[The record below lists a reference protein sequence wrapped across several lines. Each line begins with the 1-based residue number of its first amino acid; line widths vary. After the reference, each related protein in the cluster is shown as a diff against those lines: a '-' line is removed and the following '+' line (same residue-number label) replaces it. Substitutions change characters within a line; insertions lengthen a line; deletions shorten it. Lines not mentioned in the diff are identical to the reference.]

1 MRAYKNKDD
10 VQKKSYYSDRF
21 YVTPKVPRVS
31 IYSDST
37 SSNDILSLAK
47 KVEVLDSYI
56 ELGELVVWVNS
67 EDNFTTIK
75 HLKEVLAY
83 DMLMELS
90 AIDYIKD
97 QNGFELFYEMLSTS
111 KKKRIRIKTFIKK
124 DQAIE
129 SVEPLFRMADWS
141 EREMYDMF
149 GIAVNNHPML
159 KRILMPDDWH
169 DHPLLKT
176 YPLHG
181 DEAAS
186 WYEVDKI
193 FGKEA
198 REIIGKEIRDDSAID
213 RYDTER
219 FSRLGH
225 EVPFGTPIDE
235 NTEPE
240 KTPLAY
246 QEEDGVRL
254 FGSPR
259 LVTKFDENES
269 VTLKERK

>member
-10 VQKKSYYSDRF
+10 VQKKSYFSDRF
-21 YVTPKVPRVS
+21 FVSPQVPRTS
-31 IYSDST
+31 IYNDPI
-37 SSNDILSLAK
+37 SSNAVLSLSK
-47 KVEVLDSYI
+47 KFEILDSYI
-56 ELGELVVWVNS
+56 EIDELVVWINK
-67 EDNFTTIK
+67 EDNFDVIK
-75 HLKEVLAY
+75 HARDVLAY

-97 QNGFELFYEMLSTS
+97 QDGFELFYEMLSTS
-111 KKKRIRIKTFIKK
+111 KRKRLRIKTFIKAE
-124 DQAIE
+124 QAIE

-149 GIAVNNHPML
+149 GIVVNNHPAL
-159 KRILMPDDWH
+159 KRILLPDDWH
-169 DHPLLKT
+169 GHPLLKT

-198 REIIGKEIRDDSAID
+198 RDTIGPENRDDAAIE
-213 RYDTER
+213 RYDTTR
-219 FSRLGH
+219 FARLGH
-225 EVPFGTPIDE
+225 EVPFGVDITDGK
-235 NTEPE
+235 EPE
-240 KTPLAY
+240 HTPLVY

-259 LVTKFDENES
+259 LVTKFKDDES
-269 VTLKERK
+269 TVLKERR